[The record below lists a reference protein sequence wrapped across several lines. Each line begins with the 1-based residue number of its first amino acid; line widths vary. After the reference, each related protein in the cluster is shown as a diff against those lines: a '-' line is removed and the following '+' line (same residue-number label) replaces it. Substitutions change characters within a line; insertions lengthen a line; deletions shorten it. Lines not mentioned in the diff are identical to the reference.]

1 MKNTDSRFLY
11 KAKRTVNNE
20 WVQGYIFKTGKSYK
34 ILPTDFVSPALSV
47 QEDTICQCTGMEDY
61 YYIAEEYNFVSDNE
75 RQNSNNQL
83 RPISKTA
90 LSEKEYELAFSALEL
105 T

>member
-20 WVQGYIFKTGKSYK
+20 WVQGYIFKTGECYK

-47 QEDTICQCTGMEDY
+47 QEDTI
-61 YYIAEEYNFVSDNE
+61 
-75 RQNSNNQL
+75 
-83 RPISKTA
+83 
-90 LSEKEYELAFSALEL
+90 
-105 T
+105 